1 MNKNRFSCSCQALKT
16 SFASHLLVPYFKCK
30 ERIYKST
37 YFNLGF
43 IGMICKLII
52 GITYSKWDL

>member
-1 MNKNRFSCSCQALKT
+1 MNKNGFSCNCQALKT
-16 SFASHLLVPYFKCK
+16 SFASHLLVSYFKCE

-37 YFNLGF
+37 HFNLGF

-52 GITYSKWDL
+52 GITYSK